1 MRVLP
6 ITTQQVYLRFS
17 ISYIWGLVIG
27 LFGVS
32 YKQTTRAC
40 APYEEEDTCAPEKK
54 CLVGVSCIQNKTR
67 MRAKPSH
74 PLNSR
79 HPSSPPPQHHKH
91 QRDSGRGGRLAKC
104 LPKEH
109 LPPQRT
115 PAFPKK
121 KRKGGKKSTCATRD
135 AEAKAGDQPYLC

>member
-79 HPSSPPPQHHKH
+79 HPSSPPPNTTSTNATQDAGAEA
-91 QRDSGRGGRLAKC
+91 R